1 MEGGKGGS
9 MESRKQKSSDLP
21 TFQSSVTAPDCAGYA
36 QRCSEFEQV
45 TTRRIFRHHQEN
57 TR

>member
-1 MEGGKGGS
+1 MEGGKGGRL
-9 MESRKQKSSDLP
+9 ESRKQKSSDLP

-45 TTRRIFRHHQEN
+45 TTRRRLHHRQEN
-57 TR
+57 TQ